1 MNAVVDMFN
10 LHLSRNIQTDTI
22 EVKTVSNNKLIKR
35 ELLFSLT
42 TSLRM
47 SELVEFNVQL
57 DT

>member
-1 MNAVVDMFN
+1 VNAVVDMFN